1 MLKQHGTARI
11 GAATRRPNRIERGM
25 GRWLRGMGWRS
36 SEIVE
41 GMGRGSERR
50 GRGAA
55 LLAGYGEG
63 EGEEGQRRT
72 GKD

>member
-1 MLKQHGTARI
+1 
-11 GAATRRPNRIERGM
+11 M

>member
-1 MLKQHGTARI
+1 
-11 GAATRRPNRIERGM
+11 M

-63 EGEEGQRRT
+63 EGEEGQQPHGEGLRERGGRRLIE
-72 GKD
+72 